1 MSGKARTLIEQARTR
16 DGNHFSTCSSSS
28 STSSSSS
35 STSSSSCSSRD
46 GQIEIH
52 LQSTPSPIPDD
63 AIQAYLQSKGL
74 KVVPIGQ
81 SIGPA
86 NPIPELL
93 RANIPPLDAK
103 NPDRC
108 INAEDL
114 SIRARCL
121 EVLKRKPRYA
131 GLVATCSPPEF
142 YVICGHSKV
151 SLVPHLKCLV
161 ALVYH
166 LQSLNMDRVN
176 IHLEVCVFT
185 INIRHYH

>member
-1 MSGKARTLIEQARTR
+1 MSGKARTLMEQARTR
-16 DGNHFSTCSSSS
+16 DGNNFSTCSSSS
-28 STSSSSS
+28 STSSSY
-35 STSSSSCSSRD
+35 CSSRD
-46 GQIEIH
+46 GQNEIST
-52 LQSTPSPIPDD
+52 QSSIPDD
-63 AIQAYLQSKGL
+63 AIQAYLKSKGL

-81 SIGPA
+81 GIGPA

-93 RANIPPLDAK
+93 RANVPPLDAK

-108 INAEDL
+108 LKAEDL

-131 GLVATCSPPEF
+131 GLVASCSPPEF
-142 YVICGHSKV
+142 YVFSGNSKV

-166 LQSLNMDRVN
+166 LQSLNMDRAN
-176 IHLEVCVFT
+176 IHLEVCFFT
-185 INIRHYH
+185 LNI

>member
-16 DGNHFSTCSSSS
+16 DGNNFSTCSSSS
-28 STSSSSS
+28 STSSK
-35 STSSSSCSSRD
+35 SCSSRD
-46 GQIEIH
+46 SQNEVYI
-52 LQSTPSPIPDD
+52 QSTQSPIPDE

-74 KVVPIGQ
+74 KIVPVGQ

-93 RANIPPLDAK
+93 RANIPPLDAR

-108 INAEDL
+108 IQAEDL
-114 SIRARCL
+114 TIRARCL

-131 GLVATCSPPEF
+131 GLVASCSPPEF
-142 YVICGHSKV
+142 YVVSGNRKV

-166 LQSLNMDRVN
+166 LQSLNMDRAN
-176 IHLEVCVFT
+176 IHLEVFFF
-185 INIRHYH
+185 NIYIR